1 MEEKTHYSQVVLVSI
16 AFLFCCTISIP
27 TQAESLEPLRS
38 FLASL
43 PLVSATDAVGAAT
56 LTQVRYS
63 FLTVFLVLAAG
74 TLTLNLLLS
83 HRIGWRLG
91 GTPPLVSLLLFAAV
105 AAISAVYFK
114 NIADTA
120 KLFVYVELAISIA
133 WMTAGEKRFLCRSLL
148 KLLLTVGVLNA
159 LVTVAQFLVLAQG
172 STGVRALRM
181 ARPDGL
187 FGDSILSALVG
198 AMTLFVVLN
207 RADMPWSRK
216 IALSLLLLVAGVL
229 TGARSFYYLAAGAC
243 ILGVAFALQGSGIKA
258 ILCCAICVIGIAAI
272 VVMVDRI
279 SDFEE
284 SVSSVSSDVL
294 SGRDLKA
301 ALALQEFDEHPVIGI
316 GTGRY
321 AHAEAAYY
329 AETMTKA
336 GLNGTNPHNIYLQVL
351 CENGIV
357 GFILFAIF
365 IGCTLWQLWRQ
376 RSWQAFS
383 IFGLFLVSGMTLGVF
398 YSASVASFVLALIFA
413 NLPATVSSVSER

>member
-1 MEEKTHYSQVVLVSI
+1 
-16 AFLFCCTISIP
+16 
-27 TQAESLEPLRS
+27 
-38 FLASL
+38 
-43 PLVSATDAVGAAT
+43 
-56 LTQVRYS
+56 
-63 FLTVFLVLAAG
+63 
-74 TLTLNLLLS
+74 
-83 HRIGWRLG
+83 
-91 GTPPLVSLLLFAAV
+91 
-105 AAISAVYFK
+105 
-114 NIADTA
+114 
-120 KLFVYVELAISIA
+120 
-133 WMTAGEKRFLCRSLL
+133 
-148 KLLLTVGVLNA
+148 
-159 LVTVAQFLVLAQG
+159 
-172 STGVRALRM
+172 M

-301 ALALQEFDEHPVIGI
+301 ALALQEFDEHPVMALE
-316 GTGRY
+316 R
-321 AHAEAAYY
+321 AAMRHAEAP
-329 AETMTKA
+329 TMLKPDKA

>member
-1 MEEKTHYSQVVLVSI
+1 
-16 AFLFCCTISIP
+16 
-27 TQAESLEPLRS
+27 
-38 FLASL
+38 
-43 PLVSATDAVGAAT
+43 
-56 LTQVRYS
+56 
-63 FLTVFLVLAAG
+63 
-74 TLTLNLLLS
+74 
-83 HRIGWRLG
+83 
-91 GTPPLVSLLLFAAV
+91 
-105 AAISAVYFK
+105 
-114 NIADTA
+114 
-120 KLFVYVELAISIA
+120 
-133 WMTAGEKRFLCRSLL
+133 
-148 KLLLTVGVLNA
+148 
-159 LVTVAQFLVLAQG
+159 
-172 STGVRALRM
+172 
-181 ARPDGL
+181 
-187 FGDSILSALVG
+187 
-198 AMTLFVVLN
+198 MTLFVVLN

>member
-1 MEEKTHYSQVVLVSI
+1 MEEKTHYSQVVLVTI

-316 GTGRY
+316 GT
-321 AHAEAAYY
+321 
-329 AETMTKA
+329 MTKA